1 LIICPACG
9 SCVQGDLCLGC
20 PSCGARA
27 VGPPLAQA
35 EHGLP
40 SFGRASIVCTGGIA
54 MLGTFLGLLIAA
66 FIEKRPGPIGFWS
79 LATAGEIVAWRVKWA
94 AVPIAIFVIWGSARI
109 IRSIKRNP
117 SRFIGLKAAR
127 AGLMAASLATLL
139 IAALIGITIPE
150 RLRQREMAKK
160 AAQYSLAYTY
170 SRVLLSYQMTH
181 GYIPGQEE
189 LISELKTL
197 PDPDGSIAAAL
208 QNLDVSGYQPGTL
221 VAVAPNKGKSLPL
234 RGQVIRNA
242 AQSVPVSDHGPVS
255 FTNYELRLPGE
266 DKLLNTDDDLI
277 VRDGLVMTL
286 TEYKTFMASRTRL
299 P

>member
-1 LIICPACG
+1 
-9 SCVQGDLCLGC
+9 
-20 PSCGARA
+20 

-40 SFGRASIVCTGGIA
+40 SFGRASLAFAGGIA
-54 MLGTFLGLLIAA
+54 MLGTFVGLLIAA

-79 LATAGEIVAWRVKWA
+79 LATAGEIVAWRVKWVA
-94 AVPIAIFVIWGSARI
+94 LPIAVLVIWTSARI
-109 IRSIKRNP
+109 IGSIKRNP
-117 SRFIGLKAAR
+117 DRFVGLKGAR
-127 AGLMAASLATLL
+127 VGLTAASLVTLL

-160 AAQYSLAYTY
+160 ATQYSLAYTY
-170 SRVLLSYQMTH
+170 SRALLSYQMSH
-181 GYIPGQEE
+181 GYIPSQEE
-189 LISELKTL
+189 LISELKTM

-208 QNLDVSGYQPGTL
+208 QNLDVTGYQPGTL
-221 VAVAPNKGKSLPL
+221 VAVAPNKGKTLPM

-242 AQSVPVSDHGPVS
+242 ALSVPVSDHGSVT

-266 DKLLNTDDDLI
+266 DKVLNTDDDLI

-286 TEYKTFMASRTRL
+286 PEYKSFMASRTRL

>member
-1 LIICPACG
+1 
-9 SCVQGDLCLGC
+9 
-20 PSCGARA
+20 

-40 SFGRASIVCTGGIA
+40 SFGRASLAFAGGVA
-54 MLGTFLGLLIAA
+54 MLGTFVALLIAA
-66 FIEKRPGPIGFWS
+66 FIEKRPGRIGFWT
-79 LATAGEIVAWRVKWA
+79 LATAGEIVAWRIKWVA
-94 AVPIAIFVIWGSARI
+94 LPIAILVIWTSARI
-109 IRSIKRNP
+109 VRSIKRNP
-117 SRFIGLKAAR
+117 SRFVGLKGAR
-127 AGLMAASLATLL
+127 AGLTAASLATML

-150 RLRQREMAKK
+150 RLRQREMAKR

-170 SRVLLSYQMTH
+170 SRVLLSYQIAH

-189 LISELKTL
+189 LVSELKTL

-208 QNLDVSGYQPGTL
+208 QNLDVNGYQPGTL
-221 VAVAPNKGKSLPL
+221 VASAPNKGKTLPL
-234 RGQVIRNA
+234 RGQAIRKA
-242 AQSVPVSDHGPVS
+242 SLSMPVSDHGAVT

-266 DKLLNTDDDLI
+266 DKVLNTDDDLI

-286 TEYKTFMASRTRL
+286 AEYKSFMASRTRL